1 MPQSR
6 AHIIII
12 GANFAGLNAA
22 KHLDAKDYNVTV
34 IDSHTHFEWLPHIHE
49 LISRHKKAEQL
60 RHNRQQ
66 LVERMDHTFIHN
78 TVIAID
84 KTAQN
89 VTLATGQILRYD
101 HLVIAIGNTST
112 LHLVEGAPQHALAF
126 TSITEAE
133 KATFQLQRLD
143 SLNLAIRP
151 IVLIGANIEGLEILG
166 EIIRRYQ
173 RQWRFKIFVVD
184 SEAVIMPRYQGLDA
198 YIKEKCAHLDIEWH
212 LGQTVQAVH
221 KDCVILANGHTL
233 PSRTTLWCAGAMPP
247 PLLTQSGLAT
257 PKCYAAIT
265 PTLQSIVHPR
275 IWLAGDCTECT
286 PPLEK
291 QAYHA
296 LPMGKLVA
304 SNIKRFEEK
313 RRLHPFKALTIPSL
327 MSFGEMGFLLSK
339 THAIAS
345 PSFIAAKEGVF
356 QANFNLIKLPRN
368 GSEWLEL
375 KNNLQRSANNIG
387 KLAKNTWRDGS
398 LLQARYFEA
407 NIQT

>member
-1 MPQSR
+1 MPQSQTKV
-6 AHIIII
+6 III
-12 GANFAGLNAA
+12 GANFAGLNTA
-22 KHLDAKDYNVTV
+22 KHLDAKDYVVTV

-78 TVIAID
+78 TVIKID

-89 VTLATGQILRYD
+89 VTLATGQILSYD

-112 LHLVEGAPQHALAF
+112 IHLVEGAAQHALAF
-126 TSITEAE
+126 TSVSEAE
-133 KATFQLQRLD
+133 KAAFQLQRLD

-151 IVLIGANIEGLEILG
+151 IVLIGASIEGLEVLG

-198 YIKEKCAHLDIEWH
+198 YIKEKCTHLDIEWH
-212 LGQTVQAVH
+212 LGQKVQVVH
-221 KDCVILANGHTL
+221 KDCVILENGDTL
-233 PSRTTLWCAGAMPP
+233 PSRITLWCAGAMPP
-247 PLLTQSGLAT
+247 PLLIQSELAT
-257 PKCYAAIT
+257 PKRYAAIT

-275 IWLAGDCTECT
+275 IWLAGDCAEF
-286 PPLEK
+286 PIPLDK

-304 SNIKRFEEK
+304 SNIKRFEK
-313 RRLHPFKALTIPSL
+313 NRRLHSFKVLPIPSL

-356 QANFNLIKLPRN
+356 QANFNLIKLPKHN
-368 GSEWLEL
+368 SEWLEL
-375 KNNLQRSANNIG
+375 KDSLQKSAINMS

-407 NIQT
+407 NV